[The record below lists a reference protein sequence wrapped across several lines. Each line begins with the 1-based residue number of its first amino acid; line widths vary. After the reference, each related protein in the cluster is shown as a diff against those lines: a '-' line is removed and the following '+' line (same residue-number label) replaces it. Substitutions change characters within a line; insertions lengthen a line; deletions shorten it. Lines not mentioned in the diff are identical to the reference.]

1 MDHITPV
8 THLYLLLD
16 RSGSMES
23 IRADVIGG
31 FNRFLAA
38 QQRDGED
45 ALVTLVQFD
54 SVDPQEVVHDAVPVA
69 DVAPLDDA
77 TFVPR
82 GGTPLLDA
90 TGLLLARAKERA
102 ARRAKKGKAAE
113 EILFVTITDGEE
125 NQSREVT
132 REQLVRRIT
141 RLEAKGWTFAFLSAG
156 LDAYGEAR
164 GMGIDRRA
172 TQAFAPSP
180 AGAAVAFDSL
190 SRATT
195 AHRAKLRRAE
205 AFDKGDFFEG
215 RKEAEE

>member
-1 MDHITPV
+1 MEHLTPV

-23 IRADVIGG
+23 IRSDVIGG
-31 FNRFLAA
+31 FNSFLAA

-54 SVDPQEVVHDAVPVA
+54 SRDAHEVVHDAVPVA
-69 DVAPLDDA
+69 DVDPLDDD

-90 TGLLLARAKERA
+90 TGLLLARAQKRA
-102 ARRAKKGKAAE
+102 AARAKKGRRAE
-113 EILFVTITDGEE
+113 EILVVTITDGEE

-132 REQLVRRIT
+132 REQLVRRIR

-156 LDAYGEAR
+156 LDAYGEA
-164 GMGIDRRA
+164 GGLGIDQRS
-172 TQAFAPSP
+172 TQAFAPSA
-180 AGAAVAFDSL
+180 AGAQMAFSSL
-190 SRATT
+190 SRATS

-205 AFDKGDFFEG
+205 EFDKGDFFEG